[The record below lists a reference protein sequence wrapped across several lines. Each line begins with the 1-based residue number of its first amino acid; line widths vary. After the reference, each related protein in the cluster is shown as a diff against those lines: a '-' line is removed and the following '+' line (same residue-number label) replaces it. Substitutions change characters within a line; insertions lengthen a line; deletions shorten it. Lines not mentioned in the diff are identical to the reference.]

1 MDVAT
6 TEITGRRGATLVEEL
21 FLEAGWV
28 PREIKD
34 TDIGVDFYI
43 EVATRSQGTGR
54 HIAAQVKTGPSF
66 FGTPSGNGWWFPFGD
81 KYQQYWLNHDLP
93 VIIVLIDLESRTAYW
108 QAVTTDT
115 LQSTGEGW
123 KIEVPREQTLGD
135 GSLAALSAL
144 ADAPRQRGDRALT
157 SFYDDL
163 GMLPREAVGP
173 LARLHTGVPGPDL
186 KARRPIER
194 LAATLAQMRNNPD
207 AACELLL
214 NRTPRW
220 LSGHTDKS
228 TDWQGPDQDEVW
240 LAVGGY
246 ANEHTLPDRAAEAYR
261 RAVDAGA
268 VPRDRWRAI
277 AGLFE
282 MASDPQR
289 ARTSLEAV
297 RESDEGKVLAAV
309 GLAVLDHA
317 GKPGP
322 VPVPAELSPP
332 AVADWEGNA
341 TARLFLGEQARRRH
355 DLDEALRHYQAALD
369 LCPGSATAQV
379 HVSQVLLERLN
390 THASASRDADLRRA
404 ARLAEEARADRRRWA
419 GPSEMAA
426 EVLLRV
432 RILLPDV
439 DAALTVALPEP
450 DGEATERE
458 AVAPRLAALAARIA
472 YRDGRIELG
481 DTLTER
487 SRSTSPVHAL
497 ELDAMR
503 VTATGAPVEEQ
514 VPVWQEALRAAT
526 TDELRFVA
534 VQQLTEL
541 GQWPL
546 AELEELRAAGTVRED
561 IYSVMAAK
569 AHHRRGD
576 SAGAAR
582 FLRPYLRSSVHAVLC
597 LADITEADG
606 KPVQAAAILQEGAAR
621 LSDPQL
627 ELAALDVLRRA
638 NDHQGARAQALRLLT
653 RPSTPHRIRLR
664 ILHGL
669 IRQAN
674 TEADWSAVAEHA
686 LSGLDEIARAH
697 PGAEPATLADVEAL
711 TDDFVWCRI
720 GALYNLRLWDE
731 AWKVC
736 ERYQVAPTQRMEALI
751 WIPLTARQPWSPRSA
766 HAMLDLCDRFAHDG
780 LVVARALEAVDLAL
794 TVAHDPDSA
803 RFGSPWAPNPSPDEL
818 SELRSRAARAFAE
831 FQERHPGA
839 SPRTVAGIPDPAGL
853 RAILSDQEDLGEA
866 HEEICQAVRD
876 DDAALGLVASSIQ
889 RPYML
894 SLLQRG
900 AGLIPACSTDPT
912 VTASERDAAAA
923 ALDGPVVVD
932 PSALFVSSLL
942 PGRWDSLL
950 AQFSAVDMPQVCMDD
965 LLLTQHA
972 VQRLQA
978 SSFTAGLSS
987 DGTAVRVTVL
997 TDDARNHLSALMS
1010 ALLKAARTTTLKT
1023 VTTLSAAQGALAGA
1037 PPAADTVDG
1046 LNSDLDGAWAA
1057 PLELAITT
1065 GMPLWSDDLYLR
1077 EAARSVGVPAFG
1089 TRALTHVL
1097 TAEQRAPDTSGED
1110 DALWLA
1116 GCVVDLP
1123 HDRALL
1129 LAQAEADRW
1138 RPGAVA
1144 IALTRPAA
1152 WHPPTAVETWATI
1165 ASQVV
1170 THQPGQLASWL
1181 YLVSLGAAVA
1191 SDPATLV
1198 AQLLTIAVIEAGP
1211 GSAPSLAEASAGAAQ
1226 ARNLPARLWLEAVT
1240 RELEAA
1246 ATAGHLPGLPADF
1259 VADLTE
1265 RLVQGP

>member
-21 FLEAGWV
+21 FLEAYWV

-34 TDIGVDFYI
+34 TDVGVDFYV
-43 EVATRSQGTGR
+43 EVATHGQGTGR

-66 FGTPSGNGWWFPFGD
+66 FGSPSGNGWWFPFGD
-81 KYQQYWLNHDLP
+81 KYRQYWLNHDLP
-93 VIIVLIDLESRTAYW
+93 VIIVLVDLESRTAYW
-108 QAVTTDT
+108 QAVTADT
-115 LQSTGEGW
+115 VRSTGEGW
-123 KIEVPREQTLGD
+123 KIEVPREQVLGD

-144 ADAPRQRGDRALT
+144 VDEPRPRGDRALT

-173 LARLHTGVPGPDL
+173 LARLHAGVPGPDL
-186 KARRPIER
+186 KARRPVER
-194 LAATLAQMRNNPD
+194 LAATLAQMRDTPD

-214 NRTPRW
+214 DRTPRW
-220 LSGHTDKS
+220 LSGHTNKS
-228 TDWQGPDQDEVW
+228 TVWKGPDQGEVW

-246 ANEHTLPDRAAEAYR
+246 ANEHTLPDRAAEACR

-268 VPRDRWRAI
+268 APGDRWRAI

-282 MASDPQR
+282 MVSDPQR

-297 RESDEGKVLAAV
+297 RESDEGRVLAAV

-317 GKPGP
+317 GRPGP
-322 VPVPAELSPP
+322 VPVPAELSPQT
-332 AVADWEGNA
+332 AAGWEGNA
-341 TARLFLGEQARRRH
+341 TARLFLGEQARRRQ
-355 DLDEALRHYQAALD
+355 DLDEALEHYQAALD

-379 HVSQVLLERLN
+379 HVAQVLLERLN
-390 THASASRDADLRRA
+390 THASASRDADVRRA
-404 ARLAEEARADRRRWA
+404 VRLAEEARADRRRWA
-419 GPSEMAA
+419 GPSEVAA
-426 EVLLRV
+426 EVLLRA

-439 DAALTVALPEP
+439 DAALAVALPEP

-458 AVAPRLAALAARIA
+458 AVAPHLAALAARIA

-487 SRSTSPVHAL
+487 STTTSPVHGPELAAL
-497 ELDAMR
+497 R

-534 VQQLTEL
+534 VQQLTDL
-541 GQWPL
+541 GQWPV

-561 IYSVMAAK
+561 VYAVMAAK
-569 AHHRRGD
+569 AHRRGD

-606 KPVQAAAILQEGAAR
+606 NPEQAAAILQEGAAR
-621 LSDPQL
+621 LSDPHL

-638 NDHQGARAQALRLLT
+638 NDHQAARAQALRLLT
-653 RPSTPHRIRLR
+653 RPSTPHQIRLR
-664 ILHGL
+664 LLRDL

-674 TEADWSAVAEHA
+674 TEADWSGAAEHA

-697 PGAEPATLADVEAL
+697 PDAGPAALAGVEPL

-736 ERYQVAPTQRMEALI
+736 ERYQVAPAQRMEALI
-751 WIPLTARQPWSPRSA
+751 WIPLTARQPWTPRGA
-766 HAMLDLCDRFAHDG
+766 NAMLDLCDRFADDG
-780 LVVARALEAVDLAL
+780 LVVARALNAVDLAL
-794 TVAHDPDSA
+794 AVAHDPDSA
-803 RFGSPWAPNPSPDEL
+803 RFGSPWAPHPSPDEL
-818 SELRSRAARAFAE
+818 NELRSRAAGATAD
-831 FQERHPGA
+831 FQERHPED
-839 SPRTVAGIPDPAGL
+839 SPRTVTGNPGPAAL
-853 RAILSDQEDLGEA
+853 RAILSGQADLNET

-876 DDAALGLVASSIQ
+876 GDAALGLIASTIQ

-894 SLLQRG
+894 SLVQRG

-932 PSALFVSSLL
+932 PSALYVASLL
-942 PGRWDSLL
+942 PGRWDSLF
-950 AQFSAVDMPQVCMDD
+950 AQFSAVAMPQVCMDD

-987 DGTAVRVTVL
+987 DGTAVQVTVL

-1037 PPAADTVDG
+1037 PPAAGTVDG
-1046 LNSDLDGAWAA
+1046 LDSDLDGAWAA

-1065 GMPLWSDDLYLR
+1065 SLPLWSDDLYLR

-1097 TAEQRAPDTSGED
+1097 TAEQRTPDTRNAD

-1116 GCVVDLP
+1116 GYVVDLP
-1123 HDRALL
+1123 HDQAPL
-1129 LAQAEADRW
+1129 LAQAEADKW
-1138 RPGAVA
+1138 LPAAVA
-1144 IALTRPAA
+1144 TALTRPAA
-1152 WHPPTAVETWATI
+1152 WHPPAAVETWATI
-1165 ASQVV
+1165 ANQVV
-1170 THQPGQLASWL
+1170 THAPQQLASWL
-1181 YLVSLGAAVA
+1181 YLASLGAAVA

-1198 AQLLTIAVIEAGP
+1198 AQLLAIAVIEAGP

-1226 ARNLPARLWLEAVT
+1226 ARNLPAYLWREAVT

-1246 ATAGHLPGLPADF
+1246 TAAGHLPGLPAEF
-1259 VADLTE
+1259 VADLIG